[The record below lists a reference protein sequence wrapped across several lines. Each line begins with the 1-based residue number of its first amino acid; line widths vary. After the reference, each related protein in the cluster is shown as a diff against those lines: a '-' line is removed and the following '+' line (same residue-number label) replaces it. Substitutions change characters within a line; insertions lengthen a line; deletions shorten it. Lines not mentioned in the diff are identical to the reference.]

1 MTREPECDQRLLDIL
16 RDVWFQFSMEKRVRW
31 LHVSEPG
38 RWAGGL
44 SVLEDVEHELRAAG
58 MIDEFGLEVKHHA
71 A

>member
-16 RDVWFQFSMEKRVRW
+16 RDVWFQFSLEKRVRW

-44 SVLEDVEHELRAAG
+44 SVPVWLAERRLR
-58 MIDEFGLEVKHHA
+58 
-71 A
+71 